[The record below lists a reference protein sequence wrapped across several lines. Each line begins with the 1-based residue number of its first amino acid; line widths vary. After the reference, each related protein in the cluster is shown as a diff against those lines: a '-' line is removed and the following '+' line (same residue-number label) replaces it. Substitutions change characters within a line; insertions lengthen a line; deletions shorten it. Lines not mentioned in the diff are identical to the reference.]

1 MKKVI
6 FTTILSI
13 CIPILVFGIQTND
26 LKNTSDSVKIQGSQP
41 TLHVNGAKVFD
52 GNRMLTKSEVLN
64 ILSGSPAIAAQYER
78 AAGTKSAGTGLI
90 IGGAALFTGG
100 IVMMVSGMET
110 VTDYDGY
117 ESLEYSDK
125 YYTGLLISVVG
136 ELMAAGGIACTIIGK
151 AKIRKSISNYNNS
164 ASQTGFTPLEVTYQ
178 IGLLDNG
185 NFGLK
190 LTF

>member
-1 MKKVI
+1 MKKAI
-6 FTTILSI
+6 LTTILSI
-13 CIPILVFGIQTND
+13 CIPILVFGVQTND
-26 LKNTSDSVKIQGSQP
+26 LKNQGDSAKIQEYQQV
-41 TLHVNGAKVFD
+41 LHVKGAKVY
-52 GNRMLTKSEVLN
+52 GENGLLTKSEVLN

-78 AAGTKSAGTGLI
+78 AAGTKSAGTALI
-90 IGGAALFTGG
+90 IGGAVLATGG

-110 VTDYDGY
+110 VVDYNGY
-117 ESLEYSDK
+117 ESVEFGDK
-125 YYTGLLISVVG
+125 YYTGLLVSVAG

-151 AKIRKSISNYNNS
+151 AKIRKSVSNYNNS
-164 ASQTGFTPLEVTYQ
+164 LNQTGFVPVQVNYQ